1 MRMDSPPRPDD
12 VRTAAALFRVPPEQF
27 TAARN
32 HLAAELRRA
41 GKASDATALAKLPRP
56 TPVVWA
62 INQVAHRDRA
72 AVDRL
77 VAAADRLKRA
87 QLGREAADVP
97 TSTKAYQDA
106 VATLVEQSLVHLTE
120 AGRATTAA
128 TRNRLTGTLMAAAT
142 DPGLRDELRAGQLSR
157 EQIVA
162 GFDVFGDARP
172 PLRVVQ
178 PSGAP
183 RPGKRQAASPSP
195 PLKDPEATRRRAE
208 ARVRLE
214 TARADLAQAESRARE
229 LAKTAAE
236 RAKEAAAAR
245 ERAVAADR
253 AAAEGRADV
262 TRARAKIAAVEKA
275 TRDHSTD

>member
-1 MRMDSPPRPDD
+1 MDSPSRPDD
-12 VRTAAALFRVPPEQF
+12 VRTAAALFRVPPEEF

-32 HLAAELRRA
+32 RLVAELRRA
-41 GKASDATALAKLPRP
+41 GKAPDATALAKLPRP

-62 INQVAHRDRA
+62 INQAAHRDRA

-77 VAAADRLKRA
+77 VAAADQLKRA
-87 QLGREAADVP
+87 QLGRGTADVA
-97 TSTKAYQDA
+97 TSAKAYQDA
-106 VATLVEQSLVHLTE
+106 VATLVEQSLGYLTE

-128 TRNRLTGTLMAAAT
+128 TRNRLTGTLMAAVT
-142 DPGLRDELRAGQLSR
+142 DPGLRDELRAGRLSR
-157 EQIVA
+157 EQIVK

-178 PSGAP
+178 PSAAP
-183 RPGKRQAASPSP
+183 RPGRRQAASPSP
-195 PLKDPEATRRRAE
+195 PPEDPEATRRRTE

-229 LAKTAAE
+229 LTKTAAE
-236 RAKEAAAAR
+236 RAKEAADAR

-253 AAAEGRADV
+253 AAAEGRAEI
-262 TRARAKIAAVEKA
+262 TRARAKVAAAEKA
-275 TRDHSTD
+275 ARDR